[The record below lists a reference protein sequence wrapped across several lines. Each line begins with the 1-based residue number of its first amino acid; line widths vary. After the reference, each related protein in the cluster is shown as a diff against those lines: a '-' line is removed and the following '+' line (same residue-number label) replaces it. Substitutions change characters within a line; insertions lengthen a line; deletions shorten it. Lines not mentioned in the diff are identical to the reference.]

1 MTYDN
6 ITLKQKYEMDKYA
19 EEYTTDLDIGL
30 ANIAYLEGTT
40 VEELYSMDLKDVAN
54 LQTKYDFLS
63 KPISGKC
70 PKSFEGYKLILDL
83 RDLKFGDF
91 IDMMELMKT
100 DVDKNRHKIIAK
112 LWTKPMSFEYRSEY
126 IYNNMS
132 ASEAYGLSSFFL
144 LYCQSFESNMSRYL
158 EKLIKKM
165 TEALIKI
172 SS

>member
-19 EEYTTDLDIGL
+19 EEYTTDLDRGL

-70 PKSFEGYKLILDL
+70 PKSFDGHKLILDL
-83 RDLKFGDF
+83 RYLKFGDF
-91 IDMMELMKT
+91 IDTMELMKV

-112 LWTKPMSFEYRSEY
+112 LWTAPMSFEERYEY
-126 IYNNMS
+126 IYNNMT
-132 ASEAYGLSSFFL
+132 ASEGYGLSSFFL
-144 LYCQSFESNMSRYL
+144 LYCENYERNLLRYL
-158 EKLIKKM
+158 EKQTKQIQKKLK
-165 TEALIKI
+165 AIRF
-172 SS
+172 